1 MGWICLYLWTFGDL
15 EVEIMRE
22 PKLLLVWGF
31 FKYEELMEGKEG
43 GDKGV

>member
-1 MGWICLYLWTFGDL
+1 
-15 EVEIMRE
+15 MRE

-43 GDKGV
+43 GNKIGVCNEKL